1 MGAKKLQMSAQ
12 EIVTSYKTAAD
23 PKKQIRIL
31 AELNACTVGEIE
43 AVLIQ
48 LGAMEKSDRK
58 RPHPRAVQVD
68 GDKAR
73 ELLAQGLT
81 DEETA
86 DALGVGLGKFRDWRR
101 GEGIRPNREKKG
113 VEQRR
118 YRRVCAAGAERG
130 QPGCCCS
137 GSGGG
142 TNRSGA
148 GLPLHDGGAAPRHSD
163 RRHGVRSGKCGDHRQ
178 GTAVFHH
185 GAADQLFHRRR
196 GGIRRRAGGGSGG
209 VSTYGMEAGSSI
221 P

>member
-101 GEGIRPNREKKG
+101 GEGIRPNREKKAWNSAG
-113 VEQRR
+113 TEESAPQEQSVDNRD
-118 YRRVCAAGAERG
+118 VAAPAAEEAQTGAAQACPCMTVARLHDILTAAMACGQGNAVITVKGQRFSTMALRISFSIGAEAE
-130 QPGCCCS
+130 S
-137 GSGGG
+137 V
-142 TNRSGA
+142 A
-148 GLPLHDGGAAPRHSD
+148 ELVAE
-163 RRHGVRSGKCGDHRQ
+163 V
-178 GTAVFHH
+178 
-185 GAADQLFHRRR
+185 
-196 GGIRRRAGGGSGG
+196 
-209 VSTYGMEAGSSI
+209 EA
-221 P
+221 

>member
-48 LGAMEKSDRK
+48 LGAMEKSDRRK
-58 RPHPRAVQVD
+58 PHPRAVQVD

-101 GEGIRPNREKKG
+101 GEGIRPNREKKAWNSAG
-113 VEQRR
+113 TEETAPQEQSVDNRD
-118 YRRVCAAGAERG
+118 VAAPAAEEAQTGAAQACPCMTVARLHDILTAAMACGQGNAVITVKGQRFSTMALRISFSIGAEAE
-130 QPGCCCS
+130 S
-137 GSGGG
+137 V
-142 TNRSGA
+142 A
-148 GLPLHDGGAAPRHSD
+148 ELVAE
-163 RRHGVRSGKCGDHRQ
+163 V
-178 GTAVFHH
+178 
-185 GAADQLFHRRR
+185 
-196 GGIRRRAGGGSGG
+196 
-209 VSTYGMEAGSSI
+209 EA
-221 P
+221 

>member
-23 PKKQIRIL
+23 PKKQIGIL

-48 LGAMEKSDRK
+48 LGAMEKSDRRK
-58 RPHPRAVQVD
+58 PHPRAVQVD

-101 GEGIRPNREKKG
+101 GEGIRPNREKKTWNSVG
-113 VEQRR
+113 TEETAPQEQSVDNRD
-118 YRRVCAAGAERG
+118 VAAPAAEEAQTGAAQACPCMTVARLHDILTAAMACRMGNAVITVKGQRFSTMALRISFSIGAEAE
-130 QPGCCCS
+130 S
-137 GSGGG
+137 V
-142 TNRSGA
+142 A
-148 GLPLHDGGAAPRHSD
+148 ELVAE
-163 RRHGVRSGKCGDHRQ
+163 V
-178 GTAVFHH
+178 
-185 GAADQLFHRRR
+185 
-196 GGIRRRAGGGSGG
+196 
-209 VSTYGMEAGSSI
+209 EA
-221 P
+221 